1 MHRFQFFA
9 RPAKKEE
16 ILFSVKTWSQSIF
29 WLSEEASSLEKQEN
43 VKLDVSLT
51 DSLDF
56 FTINKTL
63 QRFLLYS
70 HIGRTVANWYPL
82 TY

>member
-29 WLSEEASSLEKQEN
+29 WLSEEASSREKQEN
-43 VKLDVSLT
+43 VELDVSLT
-51 DSLDF
+51 DSLDVF
-56 FTINKTL
+56 YNK
-63 QRFLLYS
+63 
-70 HIGRTVANWYPL
+70 
-82 TY
+82 